1 MKKIACR
8 RFMELRIRKV
18 DSTGT
23 ITTVAGYPSVLR
35 TVHIPL
41 ITPEDCR
48 ENSFGT
54 REIVHERT
62 LCAGVEGKT
71 CRPAGRC
78 VGNVHVGGRQPEAV
92 KQVQDEAVRAIL
104 EAFEKLRSFF
114 YGCEYQPAL
123 DAEPQQV
130 LRIYL
135 SAVDHVFA
143 QQDGWKRL
151 STLVKELSVAFA
163 LVVPRRETEKIVDHL
178 AFFQRVAAII

>member
-104 EAFEKLRSFF
+104 EAFEKLRSLLRLRVPT
-114 YGCEYQPAL
+114 GAGRRAATGAPDLPKRRRSRLRPTGRVEAAAHTCEGTIRRLCARCP
-123 DAEPQQV
+123 
-130 LRIYL
+130 
-135 SAVDHVFA
+135 SA
-143 QQDGWKRL
+143 
-151 STLVKELSVAFA
+151 
-163 LVVPRRETEKIVDHL
+163 
-178 AFFQRVAAII
+178 